1 MRTRDIKMDKFL
13 EKCLAETG
21 NRERANETGLP
32 MYGGYGRGGGR
43 DTRIAVEA
51 NFESALCGAL
61 LKMRGESTGEDR
73 RRLTG
78 QLQDPSR
85 PVRWL
90 KRWIGSGQSIPL

>member
-32 MYGGYGRGGGR
+32 MYGRGGG

>member
-1 MRTRDIKMDKFL
+1 MKQ
-13 EKCLAETG
+13 
-21 NRERANETGLP
+21 
-32 MYGGYGRGGGR
+32 GYLCKGIGRGEGTGAG

-61 LKMRGESTGEDR
+61 LKMRGESTAEDR